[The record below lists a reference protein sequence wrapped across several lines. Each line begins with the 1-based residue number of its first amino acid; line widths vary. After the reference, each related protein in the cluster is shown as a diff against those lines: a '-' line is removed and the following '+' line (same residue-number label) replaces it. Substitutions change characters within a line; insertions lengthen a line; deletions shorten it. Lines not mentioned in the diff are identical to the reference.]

1 MKHKLKKIL
10 LLYIISGTLFVSC
23 SLEEEYLKQD
33 NANLK
38 IKIERKTFHELM
50 KEEKFNAAYTKIS
63 KQKNPIS
70 SSALGRT
77 VMEAE
82 YDFTISNIPAK
93 VITYGNNISYNFH
106 INRNV
111 SNSNYF
117 ENLVVKVDST
127 TIPKAYIIKYILNSN
142 PLFISEHNAYTL
154 DAQTEITQI
163 NYNDTEAKIEYYD
176 GCAVVTLWCPY
187 DGPHPAGPE
196 CLNQR
201 FDDLYWVRD
210 TSGCGDGLDSGGGG
224 SSGPVDT
231 TGGGGSS
238 GPVDT
243 TGGGGGTGGTGDLDT
258 PHNDSGNNNPIVTAP
273 VLELEEENEEN
284 NEIDPCIS
292 LKETQK
298 TDKANI
304 NPILQNYKTNLY
316 HFGENATRI
325 NKNNLSPQLP
335 ISNNYSYT
343 QNVMPLSL
351 DRSIDVP
358 ILSNQTIII
367 IHTHPYPLTYSMF
380 SWGDAYQYLMLNQL
394 SNIYRNDLTLML
406 VTYNP
411 VTNTNDVYA
420 LKVENMRNFRNKMN
434 NQLNSLGAMDLNL
447 KIETLN
453 EELGEKFVSET
464 NLEKAFLEYF
474 DGYGISLYKAEDNL
488 SNWKKL
494 EKNLDPV
501 SYLVNPVIEKPCNN

>member
-243 TGGGGGTGGTGDLDT
+243 TGGGGGAGGTGDLDT

-273 VLELEEENEEN
+273 VLELEEENETPVVQIPPCEKLKNLLKKPKPDIKSTIIN
-284 NEIDPCIS
+284 NLIPNIRINPYGEKAAYLQKFPDGTMGTTIS
-292 LKETQK
+292 LPTTKGQIGIRTGG
-298 TDKANI
+298 
-304 NPILQNYKTNLY
+304 NY
-316 HFGENATRI
+316 
-325 NKNNLSPQLP
+325 
-335 ISNNYSYT
+335 YSA
-343 QNVMPLSL
+343 
-351 DRSIDVP
+351 
-358 ILSNQTIII
+358 
-367 IHTHPYPLTYSMF
+367 IHTHPESAYPMF
-380 SWGDAYQYLMLNQL
+380 SW
-394 SNIYRNDLTLML
+394 S
-406 VTYNP
+406 
-411 VTNTNDVYA
+411 DVYTLYTLNKQMQA
-420 LKVENMRNFRNKMN
+420 HNAGLSSFLLVCKDQNGDFQTYAIMIENIENTIESVLNDKKYAGKKVEEIKAIMDSKLFKDYYIEQN
-434 NQLNSLGAMDLNL
+434 NQTS
-447 KIETLN
+447 
-453 EELGEKFVSET
+453 T
-464 NLEKAFLEYF
+464 NYDKAFLKF
-474 DGYGISLYKAEDNL
+474 MKDSNISLYKADNTLTTWSKL
-488 SNWKKL
+488 SL
-494 EKNLDPV
+494 DESQTNLN
-501 SYLVNPVIEKPCNN
+501 NPEPCN

>member
-10 LLYIISGTLFVSC
+10 LLYLLSGTLFVSC

-127 TIPKAYIIKYILNSN
+127 TIPKAYIIKYVLKSN
-142 PLFISEHNAYTL
+142 PIFISEHNAYTL

-187 DGPHPAGPE
+187 DGTHPATEKCIKQDRG
-196 CLNQR
+196 
-201 FDDLYWVRD
+201 DLYWVRD
-210 TSGCGDGLDSGGGG
+210 TSGCVDDLDSGGGG
-224 SSGPVDT
+224 SSSNPIDM
-231 TGGGGSS
+231 
-238 GPVDT
+238 
-243 TGGGGGTGGTGDLDT
+243 TGGGGGTGGGGTTGEVET
-258 PHNDSGNNNPIVTAP
+258 PPNDSGNNNPIVTAP

-284 NEIDPCIS
+284 DPCAK
-292 LKETQK
+292 LKS
-298 TDKANI
+298 
-304 NPILQNYKTNLY
+304 KTNTIQYKQKFREL
-316 HFGENATRI
+316 
-325 NKNNLSPQLP
+325 NKPEKFNLSHESGFCEKNDGTFVDLVPSGDNALIIPSNSINGTHVHQNRLKTYINGTP
-335 ISNNYSYT
+335 YDARIKIQSVGDLDNLIQTLQTNNTDPLDAFNVMISNEGIFAISIIEQITWTTELEEKLKKFNEFYNKKCDILIKNFLDTTPSSRKNFLQKMFLIGLKDAGLSDKIALFEGT
-343 QNVMPLSL
+343 VTDEVITGVNVYKINWT
-351 DRSIDVP
+351 RK
-358 ILSNQTIII
+358 
-367 IHTHPYPLTYSMF
+367 
-380 SWGDAYQYLMLNQL
+380 
-394 SNIYRNDLTLML
+394 TLESGFL
-406 VTYNP
+406 G
-411 VTNTNDVYA
+411 NT
-420 LKVENMRNFRNKMN
+420 LK
-434 NQLNSLGAMDLNL
+434 S
-447 KIETLN
+447 T
-453 EELGEKFVSET
+453 
-464 NLEKAFLEYF
+464 
-474 DGYGISLYKAEDNL
+474 
-488 SNWKKL
+488 
-494 EKNLDPV
+494 
-501 SYLVNPVIEKPCNN
+501 PCN